1 MISFLL
7 KFIPD
12 WLKLPLA
19 AVVGAGLMFFP
30 AKWIGQSEGKRM
42 AATASLVKSVE
53 VLRDRNTIDAEVSS
67 SDATAMCAAF
77 FVPDS
82 EEHRECLRR
91 LATPDADTGNG
102 GQDHDGRPP
111 VCEPGREP

>member
-1 MISFLL
+1 MILALVPDVIKLPAAMALGAAISFY
-7 KFIPD
+7 P
-12 WLKLPLA
+12 
-19 AVVGAGLMFFP
+19 V
-30 AKWIGQSEGKRM
+30 KWYGQSEGKQM

-53 VLRDRNTIDAEVSS
+53 VLRDRTTIDAEVSS

-91 LATPDADTGNG
+91 LATPDADAGNG
-102 GQDHDGRPP
+102 AQDHDGRPP
-111 VCEPGREP
+111 VCESGREP